1 MRGRVLMRAM
11 FWTYTTLI
19 AIGLTL
25 YIVIG
30 LMGQ

>member
-1 MRGRVLMRAM
+1 MRTL
-11 FWTYTTLI
+11 FWTYSAII
-19 AIGLTL
+19 ALGLTL

>member
-1 MRGRVLMRAM
+1 MRIM
-11 FWTYTTLI
+11 FWTYTAII
-19 AIGLTL
+19 ALGLTL